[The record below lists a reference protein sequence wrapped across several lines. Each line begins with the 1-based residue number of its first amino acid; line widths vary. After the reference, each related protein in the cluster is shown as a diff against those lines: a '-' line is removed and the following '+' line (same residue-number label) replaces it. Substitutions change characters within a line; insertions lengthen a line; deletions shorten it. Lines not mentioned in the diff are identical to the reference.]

1 MPSDA
6 PAERPASKVL
16 VTAVVLFYIVAALSM
31 VMANKSVLN
40 VTDVPLFFLLVQ
52 LLIAV
57 LLFGIGDVLR
67 LFNDRLTFDL
77 KTCRGLAPLV
87 ALNVIGLRH
96 VSHQKHNFSNYT
108 LKYVD
113 ASFYQVA
120 RGLVLPFTVA
130 ASYTILSVRPSVL
143 ILVSCAIVT
152 AGFFCGVLL
161 DGTPISLVGVAF
173 GVASSSI
180 TALASVTIKQSLKV
194 VDGSTILLAWYGNLL
209 SSIVL
214 MPIVLLAGEGPGV
227 IALFSGTSSAAGG
240 SELKTF
246 LWGSLITGGVGFLM
260 SIAGLLS
267 IKVTSPITHMISS
280 AVRGVVQSFLGMWYF
295 GDVISSG
302 RASSIAIV
310 LGGSI
315 YYTWVKHKET
325 EAAAAYEKVSMDDL
339 ETGKREG
346 PDSPE

>member
-1 MPSDA
+1 MASSDA
-6 PAERPASKVL
+6 PTERPASKVL

-40 VTDVPLFFLLVQ
+40 VTDVPLFFLLIQ

-57 LLFGIGDVLR
+57 LLFGIGDFLR
-67 LFNDRLTFDL
+67 LFPERLTFDP
-77 KTCRGLAPLV
+77 KICRGLAPLV
-87 ALNVIGLRH
+87 ALNVVGL
-96 VSHQKHNFSNYT
+96 SFTNYT

-130 ASYTILSVRPSVL
+130 ASYAVLNVRPSVL
-143 ILVSCAIVT
+143 ILVSCGIVT

-161 DGTPISLVGVAF
+161 DSIPLSLVGIAF

-180 TALASVTIKQSLKV
+180 TAFASVTIKQSLKIV
-194 VDGSTILLAWYGNLL
+194 GGSTILLSWYGNLL

-214 MPIVLLAGEGPGV
+214 APIVLLAGEGPGV
-227 IALFSGTSSAAGG
+227 LALLSGTPNAAGG
-240 SELKTF
+240 SELRTF
-246 LWGSLITGGVGFLM
+246 LWGSLITGVVGFLM

-280 AVRGVVQSFLGMWYF
+280 AVRGVVQSLLGVWYF
-295 GDVISSG
+295 EEIISNG

-325 EAAAAYEKVSMDDL
+325 EAAAYEKVAMDDL
-339 ETGKREG
+339 ENGKRE
-346 PDSPE
+346 EA